1 MTIITNSI
9 LLLSLYNLDE
19 TLQSNTYK
27 TWTLMQAIAGCC
39 SFTLIWQQC
48 GEVEGVLLVKL

>member
-1 MTIITNSI
+1 MTIITNGL
-9 LLLSLYNLDE
+9 LLLSLYTLDE

-39 SFTLIWQQC
+39 SLTVLWQQC
-48 GEVEGVLLVKL
+48 GKMEGVLLVKL